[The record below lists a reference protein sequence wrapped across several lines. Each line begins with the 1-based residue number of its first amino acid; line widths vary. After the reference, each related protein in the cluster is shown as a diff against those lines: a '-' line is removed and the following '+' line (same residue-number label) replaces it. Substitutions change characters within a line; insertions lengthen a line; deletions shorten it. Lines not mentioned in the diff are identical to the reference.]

1 MAQKVISTHYEINVS
16 SGTSGDS
23 STTGQETRFVFNS
36 KGQVKTFLK
45 KIYRS
50 STTSYAN
57 KFFIARIDCLWDDST
72 KAVSYTSTQ
81 LMASDL

>member
-1 MAQKVISTHYEINVS
+1 MAQKVISTHYEINIS

-23 STTGQETRFVFNS
+23 STTGQETRIVFNT
-36 KGQVKTFLK
+36 KAQVKNFLK

-57 KFFIARIDCLWDDST
+57 KFFIVRIDCSWDDST
-72 KAVSYTSTQ
+72 RAVTYSSTQ
-81 LMASDL
+81 LTASDL